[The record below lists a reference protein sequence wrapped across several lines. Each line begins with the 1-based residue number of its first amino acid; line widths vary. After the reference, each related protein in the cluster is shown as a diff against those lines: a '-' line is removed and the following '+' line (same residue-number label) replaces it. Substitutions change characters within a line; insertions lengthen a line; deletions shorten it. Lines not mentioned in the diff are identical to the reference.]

1 MDWSKSKSRKYKSFL
16 LVLMILFLFY
26 VTACSKPIEAPEQS
40 DWREQYGNTQ
50 NSTVTPDVGE
60 LSATVAPKKENP
72 SETTSER
79 VYPTQAPVPEFVPKD
94 DQKELVLFL
103 QGSSGTLY
111 DEHVETAL
119 NLLLQERGY
128 SFYVTIRTE
137 ENYGFPLSKWLEM
150 LDAGEKIDLIY
161 FEGEDVAKNYEV
173 YGNKSTMRAILE
185 GYLLPFS
192 QYPETDAKK
201 SLLSAYP
208 DSYWELSSFQG
219 ENYGVFGS
227 ISDLVKNKTYVMLNL
242 DAAEQAGI
250 KVPEQLELTEL
261 DGLLQQA
268 EDAGIPGVVGLDEM
282 TYSGIYLLPGGMY
295 LKYEQNGAYSI
306 INPMEDTELEELW
319 DAKHRYYEN
328 GWNFFDSTL
337 EEQFPLI
344 ICESG
349 NNDNWNGDVF
359 TMENQDGKASARVKV
374 YEELP
379 RFLMEGD
386 CYALLGITAIS
397 ECKEEAV
404 ELLNLMHTD
413 EEVVKLFRYGIEDV
427 HYRIDEEG
435 ELEIIGDW
443 SLVKTSLAN
452 RIMYLEFEEELGM
465 TNREND
471 YYEGISEIVKI
482 PYLEDFTEEQK
493 EQLKK
498 IRAITYV
505 EFKNGN
511 AVTGMMNKSG
521 YIIQSRDKD
530 YKDQI
535 DKMRAAFAEAG
546 YNELAKEVNE
556 AHGME

>member
-1 MDWSKSKSRKYKSFL
+1 MGCCKSK
-16 LVLMILFLFY
+16 
-26 VTACSKPIEAPEQS
+26 EAPEQS
-40 DWREQYGNTQ
+40 DWREQYERIH
-50 NSTVTPDVGE
+50 NSTGTPEVGE
-60 LSATVAPKKENP
+60 SSTTEAPKKENP
-72 SETTSER
+72 SGTTPGR
-79 VYPTQAPVPEFVPKD
+79 LYPTQVPVPEFVPKE

-103 QGSSGTLY
+103 QGSSGVLY

-128 SFYVTIRTE
+128 SFYITIRTE
-137 ENYGFPLSKWLEM
+137 ENYGFPLSKWQEM

-161 FEGEDVAKNYEV
+161 FDGEDVAKNYEV

-227 ISDLVKNKTYVMLNL
+227 VSDLVKNKTYVMLNL

-250 KVPEQLELTEL
+250 KVPEQLELTKL
-261 DGLLQQA
+261 DELLQQA
-268 EDAGIPGVVGLDEM
+268 EGAGIPGVTGLSEM
-282 TYSGIYLLPGGMY
+282 KYSGIYLLPGGMY
-295 LKYEQNGAYSI
+295 LKYEQNGTYSI

-328 GWNFFDSTL
+328 SWIFSDSTR

-344 ICESG
+344 ICASG

-359 TMENQDGKASARVKV
+359 SMVNQDGKASARVKV

-379 RFLMEGD
+379 RFYMEGD
-386 CYALLGITAIS
+386 CSEMLGITAIS

-404 ELLNLMHTD
+404 ELLSLMHTD

-427 HYRIDEEG
+427 HYRIDKEG
-435 ELEIIGDW
+435 ELEIIGSW
-443 SLVKTSLAN
+443 SLVKSSLAN

-465 TNREND
+465 TNWEND
-471 YYEGISEIVKI
+471 YYEGISEIVRI
-482 PYLEDFTEEQK
+482 PYLEDYTEEQK

-498 IRAITYV
+498 IRAITYT
-505 EFKNGN
+505 EIKTGN
-511 AVTGMMNKSG
+511 AVTGMMNTSS
-521 YIIQSRDKD
+521 YIIYAKDKD

-535 DKMRAAFAEAG
+535 GKIRTAFAEAG

-556 AHGME
+556 AYGLE

>member
-1 MDWSKSKSRKYKSFL
+1 MKQRRIVWSICLLIFLVVSLGCCKSK
-16 LVLMILFLFY
+16 V
-26 VTACSKPIEAPEQS
+26 APEQS

-60 LSATVAPKKENP
+60 LSPTVAPKAENP
-72 SETTSER
+72 TGTTPGR
-79 VYPTQAPVPEFVPKD
+79 LYPTQVPVPEFVPTEN
-94 DQKELVLFL
+94 QKELVLFL

-111 DEHVETAL
+111 DEHVEAAL

-137 ENYGFPLSKWLEM
+137 ENYGFPLSKWQEM

-161 FEGEDVAKNYEV
+161 FGGEDVAKNYEV
-173 YGNKSTMRAILE
+173 YGNRNTMRAILE

-192 QYPETDAKK
+192 QYPDTDAKK

-219 ENYGVFGS
+219 ENYGVSGS
-227 ISDLVKNKTYVMLNL
+227 VSDLVKNKTYVMLNL

-250 KVPEQLELTEL
+250 EVPEQLELTQL
-261 DGLLQQA
+261 DGLLHQA

-282 TYSGIYLLPGGMY
+282 TYSGIYLLPGGLY

-306 INPMEDTELEELW
+306 INPMEDTELEKLW

-344 ICESG
+344 ICERG

-359 TMENQDGKASARVKV
+359 FMENQDGKASARVKV

-386 CYALLGITAIS
+386 CSDLLGITTMS

-404 ELLNLMHTD
+404 ELLSLMHTD
-413 EEVVKLFRYGIEDV
+413 EEVVKLFRYGIENI
-427 HYRIDEEG
+427 HYRIDKEG
-435 ELEIIGDW
+435 KLEIIEGW
-443 SLVKTSLAN
+443 SLYKASLAN
-452 RIMYLEFEEELGM
+452 RIMYLGFEEELGM

-511 AVTGMMNKSG
+511 TVIGMMNKSG
-521 YIIQSRDKD
+521 YIILSRDKD

-535 DKMRAAFAEAG
+535 DKIRTAFAEAG

-556 AHGME
+556 AHGLE